1 MECTTGDCPS
11 PPCPHD
17 GPRGGNAPR
26 VRCGAE
32 RGLPR
37 RRCPTGQGPWAVRP
51 GPASCGGRAEEPPAT
66 RARRAWAAGQARR
79 GTGRLVAGETET
91 GGGGLERAGRPGR
104 AVPAWRCAPWPRT
117 AGPGA
122 AFGRVGRQPAAPRTG
137 AAPVLALAGAAW
149 GGRAGA
155 PGGRLGAALVV
166 GPRAQER
173 AHGLFERRPAVRGR
187 SRPCWP
193 REPWPPSPQA
203 WWPGAG
209 TPERLLP
216 LPGPRGPPPPPAAPP
231 PCGLARGPGRP
242 TPAQRAC
249 GRGDAPEERGR
260 GSRGAGAVG
269 RVRRAANAPDPWWC
283 TPHPDVSPGPWAA
296 VSSGAQRRPRADVV
310 RATSLGALSL
320 GALRATP

>member
-51 GPASCGGRAEEPPAT
+51 GPASCGGRAEEPHDT

-117 AGPGA
+117 AGPGD

-193 REPWPPSPQA
+193 REPGPPSPQA

-216 LPGPRGPPPPPAAPP
+216 LPGPRGPPPPPQRLPPADWPEAQVVQRRHSGRVGEGTPQRSVGAAAAGP
-231 PCGLARGPGRP
+231 ARWAASGVRP
-242 TPAQRAC
+242 TLQTRGGARHTRTCRQGHGRLSRQGLSVAQ
-249 GRGDAPEERGR
+249 ERTWCEQPLW
-260 GSRGAGAVG
+260 
-269 RVRRAANAPDPWWC
+269 VR
-283 TPHPDVSPGPWAA
+283 
-296 VSSGAQRRPRADVV
+296 
-310 RATSLGALSL
+310 
-320 GALRATP
+320 